1 MQGYRDAMM
10 VVRSELFDRLDR
22 LKQVSASAAP
32 ADFERRLEGII
43 SLAGAYGLRPVA
55 RLGEALRQGGG
66 PAPLYLERMR
76 DAIRCER
83 ADEEAAQAM
92 LASVSVRLGN

>member
-1 MQGYRDAMM
+1 MQGSRDAMM

-22 LKQVSASAAP
+22 LKQVSASRSP
-32 ADFERRLEGII
+32 ADFDRRLEGII
-43 SLAGAYGLRPVA
+43 SLAGAYGLQPVA

-66 PAPLYLERMR
+66 PAPLYFERMR
-76 DAIRCER
+76 DAIRCDR

-92 LASVSVRLGN
+92 LASVSVRLGS

>member
-1 MQGYRDAMM
+1 MQANRDAMM
-10 VVRSELFDRLDR
+10 VVRSELYDRLDQ
-22 LKQVSASAAP
+22 LKRVSGRASN
-32 ADFERRLEGII
+32 ADFDRRLEGII

-55 RLGEALRQGGG
+55 RLAEALREGGG

-92 LASVSVRLGN
+92 LASVSVRLT